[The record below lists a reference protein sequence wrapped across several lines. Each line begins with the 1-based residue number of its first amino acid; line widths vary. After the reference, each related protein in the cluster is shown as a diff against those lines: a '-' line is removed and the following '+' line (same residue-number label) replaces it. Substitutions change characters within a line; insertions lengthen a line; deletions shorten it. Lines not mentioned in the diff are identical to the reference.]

1 MTDEVKTHQEKL
13 NAAIA
18 ELKEAESQYERFKKE
33 NSETLR
39 ARGEAEKALFADPT
53 SEDACKRF
61 SRADAAHN
69 EAGRN
74 LNTWGINYC
83 ETVRD
88 RLAKIAR
95 ECD

>member
-18 ELKEAESQYERFKKE
+18 ELKEAESQYERFKRE

-39 ARGEAEKALFADPT
+39 ARDEAEKALFADPT

-61 SRADAAHN
+61 SRADVAHKEVRRN
-69 EAGRN
+69 YEAWIYNRKEARN
-74 LNTWGINYC
+74 
-83 ETVRD
+83 
-88 RLAKIAR
+88 RLAEIAR